1 MPVWHRTTKEWVSEG
16 RLVLLGVTQEQHDPR
31 CRLFAQWQEFN
42 WPILH
47 DPINVLEPQAVPI
60 VVAIDEHGIV
70 RAVDPKP
77 QRLEEEF
84 LNKVFADDAPRRPAG
99 RTVTEPPDLDSLR
112 NRVEKTPTAAHWRE
126 LGDALVLWGEGLN
139 STSAIDAYRRA
150 LLVDSRDGNSWFRL
164 GVCHRMRY
172 DLGRREAGDFQK
184 AVDYW
189 SLALE
194 IDPNQYIWRRRI
206 QQYGPRL
213 DKPYPFYDW
222 VDTALAEITAR
233 GEEPVELDVH
243 PSGAEIAKP
252 NRRFESAAGGEQSPD
267 AAGRIH
273 RDKDNLIVAEVT
285 VVPGQLTP
293 GGSARVH
300 VIMRPSSEITPRQ
313 AIRTTHW
320 NNENSPLT
328 LWVDAPEG
336 WELGRQLVK
345 AKAAAAA
352 ESSET
357 RHLEFEVKAPAN
369 ADGKTTLKAYALYYV
384 CAIEDGKCLF
394 LRQDLEIPLTVSR

>member
-1 MPVWHRTTKEWVSEG
+1 M
-16 RLVLLGVTQEQHDPR
+16 LLGVTQEQHEMR
-31 CRLFAQWQEFN
+31 CGLFAQWQEFS

-47 DPINVLEPQAVPI
+47 DPINLLEPQAVPI

-77 QRLEEEF
+77 ERLETEF
-84 LNKVFADDAPRRPAG
+84 LNKVFADDAPLRPAA
-99 RTVTEPPDLDSLR
+99 RPVTDPPDLDSLR
-112 NRVEKTPTAAHWRE
+112 NRAEKIPTAAHWRE
-126 LGDALVLWGEGLN
+126 FGDALVLWGEGMR
-139 STSAIDAYRRA
+139 SSQAIDAYRRA
-150 LLVDSRDGNSWFRL
+150 ILVDSRDGNTWFRL

-172 DLGRREAGDFQK
+172 DLGRRQPGDFQY

-213 DKPYPFYDW
+213 IKPYPFYDW
-222 VDTALAEITAR
+222 VDTALKQIRAR
-233 GEEPVELDVH
+233 GEERVELDVH
-243 PSGAEIAKP
+243 PSGAEIAAP
-252 NRRFESAAGGEQSPD
+252 NRRFEPAADGEQSPD
-267 AAGRIH
+267 PKGRIH
-273 RDKDNLIVAEVT
+273 RDKDNLIIAEVT

-300 VIMRPSSEITPRQ
+300 VTMRPSSEVTRRQ
-313 AIRTTHW
+313 TIRTTHW
-320 NNENSPLT
+320 NNENAPLT

-336 WELGRQLVK
+336 WQLGQQLVK
-345 AKAAAAA
+345 APPAADV

-369 ADGKTTLKAYALYYV
+369 ANGKTTLNAYALYYV
-384 CAIEDGKCLF
+384 CAIEDGKCLY
-394 LRQDLEIPLTVSR
+394 LRKDLQIPLTVSR